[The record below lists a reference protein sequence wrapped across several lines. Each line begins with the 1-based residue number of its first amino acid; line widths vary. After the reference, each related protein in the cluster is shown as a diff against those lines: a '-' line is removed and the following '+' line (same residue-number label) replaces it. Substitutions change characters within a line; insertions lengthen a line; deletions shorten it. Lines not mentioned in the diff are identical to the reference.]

1 MACLV
6 IPFGSWKGIISFDG
20 DFIFFAY
27 ILALG
32 KFFSI
37 ISAMDTGSSFEG
49 MGASREALYS
59 MLAEPAF
66 FILIGS
72 FALLTGNT
80 SFHNI
85 FSSLHLGSSITYTLG
100 ALASFVLIMI
110 AMIENSRMPVDDPKT
125 HLELTMIHEVMILD
139 NSGFDLGLILSTGF
153 LKFAMYGAIIADFF
167 IGGLS
172 LTWALPLFL
181 LIQMLFAVIVGLI
194 ESFMARYR
202 MSHNPQFILALSMTN
217 VLLIIF
223 IISLLYVSIANRIIT
238 YVRVLALQGF
248 ILFGVTFLQLKDIQ
262 TWNLVLILLETIV
275 FKTIAVPVFLSYLI
289 KRNKITRETEPYLP
303 HFVSLF
309 IITLIVVITVLLA
322 NSIQDTHLD
331 KIFFIVSLSTL
342 FTGLYFIASR
352 KKIITH
358 VMGYL
363 MIENGV
369 FVLSLAVGNEMPNL
383 VNLGIMLDVFA
394 SVLILGI
401 FLNKIGD
408 VFKAVDVDQLSN
420 LKDY

>member
-1 MACLV
+1 
-6 IPFGSWKGIISFDG
+6 
-20 DFIFFAY
+20 
-27 ILALG
+27 
-32 KFFSI
+32 
-37 ISAMDTGSSFEG
+37 
-49 MGASREALYS
+49 
-59 MLAEPAF
+59 
-66 FILIGS
+66 
-72 FALLTGNT
+72 
-80 SFHNI
+80 
-85 FSSLHLGSSITYTLG
+85 
-100 ALASFVLIMI
+100 
-110 AMIENSRMPVDDPKT
+110 
-125 HLELTMIHEVMILD
+125 
-139 NSGFDLGLILSTGF
+139 
-153 LKFAMYGAIIADFF
+153 
-167 IGGLS
+167 
-172 LTWALPLFL
+172 
-181 LIQMLFAVIVGLI
+181 
-194 ESFMARYR
+194 
-202 MSHNPQFILALSMTN
+202 MTN

-248 ILFGVTFLQLKDIQ
+248 ILFGVTYLQLQSVQ
-262 TWNLVLILLETIV
+262 TWNLVLILLETVV
-275 FKTIAVPVFLSYLI
+275 FKAIAVPVFLSYLI

-303 HFVSLF
+303 HFISLI
-309 IITLIVVITVLLA
+309 IITLIIVITVLLA
-322 NSIQDTHLD
+322 NSIEDTHLD

>member
-1 MACLV
+1 
-6 IPFGSWKGIISFDG
+6 
-20 DFIFFAY
+20 
-27 ILALG
+27 
-32 KFFSI
+32 
-37 ISAMDTGSSFEG
+37 
-49 MGASREALYS
+49 
-59 MLAEPAF
+59 
-66 FILIGS
+66 
-72 FALLTGNT
+72 
-80 SFHNI
+80 
-85 FSSLHLGSSITYTLG
+85 
-100 ALASFVLIMI
+100 
-110 AMIENSRMPVDDPKT
+110 
-125 HLELTMIHEVMILD
+125 
-139 NSGFDLGLILSTGF
+139 
-153 LKFAMYGAIIADFF
+153 
-167 IGGLS
+167 
-172 LTWALPLFL
+172 
-181 LIQMLFAVIVGLI
+181 
-194 ESFMARYR
+194 
-202 MSHNPQFILALSMTN
+202 MTN

-223 IISLLYVSIANRIIT
+223 IISLLYVAIANRIIT
-238 YVRVLALQGF
+238 YVRVLALQGC
-248 ILFGVTFLQLKDIQ
+248 ILFGVTFLQLHEIQ

-275 FKTIAVPVFLSYLI
+275 FKAVAVPVFLSYLI
-289 KRNKITRETEPYLP
+289 KRNKITRESEPYLP
-303 HFVSLF
+303 HFISL
-309 IITLIVVITVLLA
+309 IIVTMIVVITVLLA

-408 VFKAVDVDQLSN
+408 VFKDVDVDQLTN

>member
-1 MACLV
+1 
-6 IPFGSWKGIISFDG
+6 
-20 DFIFFAY
+20 
-27 ILALG
+27 
-32 KFFSI
+32 
-37 ISAMDTGSSFEG
+37 
-49 MGASREALYS
+49 
-59 MLAEPAF
+59 
-66 FILIGS
+66 
-72 FALLTGNT
+72 
-80 SFHNI
+80 
-85 FSSLHLGSSITYTLG
+85 
-100 ALASFVLIMI
+100 
-110 AMIENSRMPVDDPKT
+110 
-125 HLELTMIHEVMILD
+125 
-139 NSGFDLGLILSTGF
+139 
-153 LKFAMYGAIIADFF
+153 
-167 IGGLS
+167 
-172 LTWALPLFL
+172 
-181 LIQMLFAVIVGLI
+181 
-194 ESFMARYR
+194 
-202 MSHNPQFILALSMTN
+202 MTN

-248 ILFGVTFLQLKDIQ
+248 ILFGVTFLQLQSIQ

-275 FKTIAVPVFLSYLI
+275 FKTIAVPVFLGYLI

-303 HFVSLF
+303 HFISLI
-309 IITLIVVITVLLA
+309 IITMIVVITVLLA
-322 NSIQDTHLD
+322 NSIKDTHLD

-369 FVLSLAVGNEMPNL
+369 FVLSLAIGNEMPNL
-383 VNLGIMLDVFA
+383 VNLGIMLDVFG

>member
-1 MACLV
+1 
-6 IPFGSWKGIISFDG
+6 
-20 DFIFFAY
+20 
-27 ILALG
+27 
-32 KFFSI
+32 
-37 ISAMDTGSSFEG
+37 
-49 MGASREALYS
+49 
-59 MLAEPAF
+59 
-66 FILIGS
+66 
-72 FALLTGNT
+72 
-80 SFHNI
+80 
-85 FSSLHLGSSITYTLG
+85 
-100 ALASFVLIMI
+100 
-110 AMIENSRMPVDDPKT
+110 
-125 HLELTMIHEVMILD
+125 
-139 NSGFDLGLILSTGF
+139 
-153 LKFAMYGAIIADFF
+153 
-167 IGGLS
+167 
-172 LTWALPLFL
+172 
-181 LIQMLFAVIVGLI
+181 
-194 ESFMARYR
+194 
-202 MSHNPQFILALSMTN
+202 MTN

-238 YVRVLALQGF
+238 YVRVLAVQGL
-248 ILFGVTFLQLKDIQ
+248 ILFGVTFLQLHEIQ
-262 TWNLVLILLETIV
+262 KWNLTLILLETIV
-275 FKTIAVPVFLSYLI
+275 FKTIAVPVFLGYLI

-303 HFVSLF
+303 HFVSL
-309 IITLIVVITVLLA
+309 IIVTMIVVITVLLA
-322 NSIQDTHLD
+322 NSVKDAHLD

-383 VNLGIMLDVFA
+383 VNLGIMLDVFG

>member
-1 MACLV
+1 
-6 IPFGSWKGIISFDG
+6 
-20 DFIFFAY
+20 
-27 ILALG
+27 
-32 KFFSI
+32 
-37 ISAMDTGSSFEG
+37 
-49 MGASREALYS
+49 
-59 MLAEPAF
+59 
-66 FILIGS
+66 
-72 FALLTGNT
+72 
-80 SFHNI
+80 
-85 FSSLHLGSSITYTLG
+85 
-100 ALASFVLIMI
+100 
-110 AMIENSRMPVDDPKT
+110 
-125 HLELTMIHEVMILD
+125 
-139 NSGFDLGLILSTGF
+139 
-153 LKFAMYGAIIADFF
+153 
-167 IGGLS
+167 
-172 LTWALPLFL
+172 
-181 LIQMLFAVIVGLI
+181 
-194 ESFMARYR
+194 
-202 MSHNPQFILALSMTN
+202 MTN

-238 YVRVLALQGF
+238 YVRVLALQGT

-275 FKTIAVPVFLSYLI
+275 FKAIAVPVFLSYLI

-303 HFVSLF
+303 HFISLI
-309 IITLIVVITVLLA
+309 IITMIVVITVLLA

>member
-1 MACLV
+1 
-6 IPFGSWKGIISFDG
+6 
-20 DFIFFAY
+20 
-27 ILALG
+27 
-32 KFFSI
+32 
-37 ISAMDTGSSFEG
+37 
-49 MGASREALYS
+49 
-59 MLAEPAF
+59 
-66 FILIGS
+66 
-72 FALLTGNT
+72 
-80 SFHNI
+80 
-85 FSSLHLGSSITYTLG
+85 
-100 ALASFVLIMI
+100 
-110 AMIENSRMPVDDPKT
+110 
-125 HLELTMIHEVMILD
+125 
-139 NSGFDLGLILSTGF
+139 
-153 LKFAMYGAIIADFF
+153 
-167 IGGLS
+167 
-172 LTWALPLFL
+172 
-181 LIQMLFAVIVGLI
+181 
-194 ESFMARYR
+194 
-202 MSHNPQFILALSMTN
+202 MTN

-275 FKTIAVPVFLSYLI
+275 FKAIAVPVFLSYLI

-303 HFVSLF
+303 HFISLI
-309 IITLIVVITVLLA
+309 IITMIIVITVLLA
-322 NSIQDTHLD
+322 NSIEDTHLD

>member
-1 MACLV
+1 
-6 IPFGSWKGIISFDG
+6 
-20 DFIFFAY
+20 
-27 ILALG
+27 
-32 KFFSI
+32 
-37 ISAMDTGSSFEG
+37 
-49 MGASREALYS
+49 
-59 MLAEPAF
+59 
-66 FILIGS
+66 
-72 FALLTGNT
+72 
-80 SFHNI
+80 
-85 FSSLHLGSSITYTLG
+85 
-100 ALASFVLIMI
+100 
-110 AMIENSRMPVDDPKT
+110 
-125 HLELTMIHEVMILD
+125 
-139 NSGFDLGLILSTGF
+139 
-153 LKFAMYGAIIADFF
+153 
-167 IGGLS
+167 
-172 LTWALPLFL
+172 
-181 LIQMLFAVIVGLI
+181 
-194 ESFMARYR
+194 
-202 MSHNPQFILALSMTN
+202 MTN

-238 YVRVLALQGF
+238 YVRILALQGF

-262 TWNLVLILLETIV
+262 TWNLVLILLEALV
-275 FKTIAVPVFLSYLI
+275 FKAVAVPLFLSYLI
-289 KRNKITRETEPYLP
+289 KRNKISRETEPYIP
-303 HFVSLF
+303 HFISLL
-309 IITLIVVITVLLA
+309 IVTMIVVITVVLA
-322 NSIQDTHLD
+322 NSIKDTHLD

-352 KKIITH
+352 KKIVTH

>member
-1 MACLV
+1 
-6 IPFGSWKGIISFDG
+6 
-20 DFIFFAY
+20 
-27 ILALG
+27 
-32 KFFSI
+32 
-37 ISAMDTGSSFEG
+37 
-49 MGASREALYS
+49 
-59 MLAEPAF
+59 
-66 FILIGS
+66 
-72 FALLTGNT
+72 
-80 SFHNI
+80 
-85 FSSLHLGSSITYTLG
+85 
-100 ALASFVLIMI
+100 
-110 AMIENSRMPVDDPKT
+110 
-125 HLELTMIHEVMILD
+125 
-139 NSGFDLGLILSTGF
+139 
-153 LKFAMYGAIIADFF
+153 
-167 IGGLS
+167 
-172 LTWALPLFL
+172 
-181 LIQMLFAVIVGLI
+181 
-194 ESFMARYR
+194 
-202 MSHNPQFILALSMTN
+202 MTN

-275 FKTIAVPVFLSYLI
+275 FRAVAVPMFLSYLI
-289 KRNKITRETEPYLP
+289 KRNRITRETEPYLP
-303 HFVSLF
+303 HFVSLI
-309 IITLIVVITVLLA
+309 IITMIVVITVLLA
-322 NSIQDTHLD
+322 NSIRDTHLD

>member
-1 MACLV
+1 
-6 IPFGSWKGIISFDG
+6 
-20 DFIFFAY
+20 
-27 ILALG
+27 
-32 KFFSI
+32 
-37 ISAMDTGSSFEG
+37 
-49 MGASREALYS
+49 
-59 MLAEPAF
+59 
-66 FILIGS
+66 
-72 FALLTGNT
+72 
-80 SFHNI
+80 
-85 FSSLHLGSSITYTLG
+85 
-100 ALASFVLIMI
+100 
-110 AMIENSRMPVDDPKT
+110 
-125 HLELTMIHEVMILD
+125 
-139 NSGFDLGLILSTGF
+139 
-153 LKFAMYGAIIADFF
+153 
-167 IGGLS
+167 
-172 LTWALPLFL
+172 
-181 LIQMLFAVIVGLI
+181 
-194 ESFMARYR
+194 
-202 MSHNPQFILALSMTN
+202 MTN

-248 ILFGVTFLQLKDIQ
+248 ILFGATFLQLKDIQ
-262 TWNLVLILLETIV
+262 TWNLVLIMLETIV
-275 FKTIAVPVFLSYLI
+275 FKAVAVPLFLSYLI

-303 HFVSLF
+303 HFISLI
-309 IITLIVVITVLLA
+309 IITMIVVITVLLA

-352 KKIITH
+352 KKIIAH

-369 FVLSLAVGNEMPNL
+369 FILSLAVGNEMPNL